1 MLRLPTLSS
10 VSTDPPANRN
20 GLLKLR
26 ARAATHNKTRR
37 RPVVATRGKLKYYR
51 RVLTVF
57 YPFDLRDVAPFS
69 VLSQRPHGFTSE
81 EKFTSKTP
89 HGAAF
94 PTNFSREPTRIF
106 PRWPAAYSEPPQ
118 FRRHI

>member
-37 RPVVATRGKLKYYR
+37 RPVVATRRKLKYYR
-51 RVLTVF
+51 NC
-57 YPFDLRDVAPFS
+57 
-69 VLSQRPHGFTSE
+69 TSE
-81 EKFTSKTP
+81 RFVEKSFERNEFAT
-89 HGAAF
+89 
-94 PTNFSREPTRIF
+94 IF
-106 PRWPAAYSEPPQ
+106 NIKLNEGPKKKVSLSGSTL
-118 FRRHI
+118 FV